1 MNRKVYRGRN
11 TGSKKS
17 PSHGLKPFKL
27 LLLLLLCGIFI
38 LGIVGER
45 MSVME
50 MTIQIDKY
58 EKERNEIETEVKRLE
73 LEISHLTSQ
82 KRIETIAVETLG
94 MRYPRHN
101 ELIVINE
108 K

>member
-1 MNRKVYRGRN
+1 MDRKVYRGRKS
-11 TGSKKS
+11 GSKKS
-17 PSHGLKPFKL
+17 PTYILKPYRL
-27 LLLLLLCGIFI
+27 LLLLILCGIFV

-45 MSVME
+45 MTIME
-50 MTIQIDKY
+50 MTIRIDKY
-58 EKERNEIETEVKRLE
+58 DKERKEIETEVKRLE

-82 KRIETIAVETLG
+82 RRIETIAVETLG
-94 MRYPRHN
+94 MRYPRYN